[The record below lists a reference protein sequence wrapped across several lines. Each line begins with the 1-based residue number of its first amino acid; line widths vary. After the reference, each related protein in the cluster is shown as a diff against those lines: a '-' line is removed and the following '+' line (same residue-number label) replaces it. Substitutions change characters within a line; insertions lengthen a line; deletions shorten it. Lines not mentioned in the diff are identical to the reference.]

1 MEVVLRILFED
12 SFENA
17 NDDRKKKKLKDVE
30 GNRETFEFNEAVS
43 YA

>member
-30 GNRETFEFNEAVS
+30 GNQETFEFNEAVS